1 MNGEARTASPGGE
14 VVVYEAPDGEV
25 HVDVRLDWDT
35 VWLTQQQMAELFG
48 RDRSVV
54 TQHIRNAF
62 REGELDPEATS
73 AKSAQVQSE
82 DRPSRYVY
90 KRQRQ
95 SFSHRKPIPLDPL
108 CPEERF
114 VHFDLPLE
122 RALQQGHF
130 IYALT
135 YQPQEPIDRVPV

>member
-82 DRPSRYVY
+82 DRPSR
-90 KRQRQ
+90 
-95 SFSHRKPIPLDPL
+95 
-108 CPEERF
+108 
-114 VHFDLPLE
+114 
-122 RALQQGHF
+122 
-130 IYALT
+130 
-135 YQPQEPIDRVPV
+135 